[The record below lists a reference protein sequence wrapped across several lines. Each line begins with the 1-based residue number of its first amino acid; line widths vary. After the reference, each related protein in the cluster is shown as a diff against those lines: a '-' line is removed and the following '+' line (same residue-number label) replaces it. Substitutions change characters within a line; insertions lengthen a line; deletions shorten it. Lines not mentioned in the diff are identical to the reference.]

1 MRGKKVTV
9 PCVQVQGRTVAITG
23 KWLKIAS
30 IFDEEAIDGDVIKEP
45 ESFLRDLAARKCG
58 ADIFTFAQRIPD
70 TQPKYSYPHETDNSA
85 AVAITTYEEWL
96 KKIGTD
102 VKQNVKKSAKRG
114 VEVTLILPGHS
125 DSWLAYY
132 AGRSYYEDLLEAG
145 VRIYERR
152 NRVLHAKSATVDGVW
167 ATVGSSNL
175 DWRSLL
181 YNDEIN
187 VVVLGPDFAGGL
199 NEVLRGDLAASDEI
213 TREAWA
219 HRPLDARAKE
229 AAARAWARLL

>member
-1 MRGKKVTV
+1 
-9 PCVQVQGRTVAITG
+9 
-23 KWLKIAS
+23 
-30 IFDEEAIDGDVIKEP
+30 
-45 ESFLRDLAARKCG
+45 
-58 ADIFTFAQRIPD
+58 
-70 TQPKYSYPHETDNSA
+70 
-85 AVAITTYEEWL
+85 
-96 KKIGTD
+96 
-102 VKQNVKKSAKRG
+102 
-114 VEVTLILPGHS
+114 
-125 DSWLAYY
+125 
-132 AGRSYYEDLLEAG
+132 
-145 VRIYERR
+145 
-152 NRVLHAKSATVDGVW
+152 VW